1 MRPLYHTKATTHE
14 IDRIEGAITPLTTRA
29 APLAAGERASPVGF
43 CSRIRPE
50 AHRLTHNS
58 RPDCTNRAKGHQN
71 CALIEGARRASPG
84 SLDRSAGTTPPDSLT
99 HGQSAARRSC
109 RPTRPETA
117 CSNEKGVLHEPTS
130 ERACRPYAKG
140 EPDFSDSPLQARM
153 RLRAMGVRPRR

>member
-1 MRPLYHTKATTHE
+1 MRPLYHTKVTTHE
-14 IDRIEGAITPLTTRA
+14 IDRIEGAITPLTARA
-29 APLAAGERASPVGF
+29 APLAAGERASPVGS

-58 RPDCTNRAKGHQN
+58 RPDCTNRAIGRQN

-84 SLDRSAGTTPPDSLT
+84 SPPDPPGPPPDSLT
-99 HGQSAARRSC
+99 HGRSAARRSC
-109 RPTRPETA
+109 RSTRPETA
-117 CSNEKGVLHEPTS
+117 CSDEKGVLHEPTS

-140 EPDFSDSPLQARM
+140 EPDFSDSPLRARM